1 MSKKP
6 LTLIEI
12 LFIKKEKRYQEL
24 IGEISNATHDKDVTQ
39 LEKEKENIK
48 QWLRNNT
55 LNVRAKIR

>member
-24 IGEISNATHDKDVTQ
+24 IGEISNATFDTDVTQ
-39 LEKEKENIK
+39 LEKEKEEIK
-48 QWLRNNT
+48 QWLRNNA